1 MSPHRRSYRLLLA
14 LLSAIALL
22 AGACGGGDDPEL
34 ESAGEETAAEGEDDS
49 SASDAE
55 DAAAVDDATDAAD
68 DGTGTPAEDT
78 AADTAAG
85 EDETAGDT
93 GEEAAG
99 EDETGEEA
107 GGDGEP
113 EVGGGTA
120 AFPTPAP
127 VTGEPAFT
135 SASKLTTVGL
145 DDVFFGDT
153 VRDIRSKVSGDW
165 VGLPAADARPSCF
178 TMQPAGGPEGTVF
191 MILDGRVER
200 IDLAS
205 PAITTRSGIGVG
217 STVADI
223 TELFESNIE
232 TVTVDGGE
240 EIVFIPTD
248 ADDREFRIIWTT
260 DGTTV
265 TAMRAGRIPGVLAA
279 APCG

>member
-1 MSPHRRSYRLLLA
+1 MSPHRRTHRLLLTLVA
-14 LLSAIALL
+14 AMVLL

-34 ESAGEETAAEGEDDS
+34 ETTGDEATTDGETGSASETAGADGDDT
-49 SASDAE
+49 AAQDDAGD
-55 DAAAVDDATDAAD
+55 DAAADDAGD
-68 DGTGTPAEDT
+68 DGADGDDT
-78 AADTAAG
+78 
-85 EDETAGDT
+85 TAGDT
-93 GEEAAG
+93 D
-99 EDETGEEA
+99 EDA
-107 GGDGEP
+107 DDGEP
-113 EVGGGTA
+113 AVGGGA
-120 AFPTPAP
+120 DVPFPTPAP
-127 VTGEPAFT
+127 VSGEPAFT

-153 VRDIRSKVSGDW
+153 VRDIRSKVPGDW

-205 PAITTRSGIGVG
+205 PEITTRSGIGVG

-232 TVTVDGGE
+232 TVTVDGGD
-240 EIVFIPTD
+240 EIVFVPTD
-248 ADDREFRIIWTT
+248 DVDRDFRIIWTT

-279 APCG
+279 SPCG